1 MTETQNFKIDSRAAT
16 RVRIR
21 SHRNIVSC
29 FCFYHQN
36 NKTILKNLCPAWLSF
51 TVASQIR
58 SC

>member
-51 TVASQIR
+51 TVASQI
-58 SC
+58 